1 MYISF
6 TPSVIPPVLTT
17 VSLFSMHEQKLA
29 DIKEAMAEIACLL
42 VEDPEENVSLVH
54 LTWQLYVGTG
64 A

>member
-6 TPSVIPPVLTT
+6 APSVIPPVLTT
-17 VSLFSMHEQKLA
+17 ASLFSMHEQKLA

-54 LTWQLYVGTG
+54 LTW
-64 A
+64 